1 MTSISNLDF
10 QDATWRDLLIRHLL
24 SDDFFDVERYPTAS
38 FVVAGYEPL
47 PGASPGMPNG
57 HVTGNL
63 TIRDVTRPITFPA
76 VISAQGDGSI
86 KAHAAL
92 DIDRT
97 LWQVCYGSGKL
108 YERLGMHLVHDLISL
123 ELFLLARSTN
133 TVRS

>member
-1 MTSISNLDF
+1 
-10 QDATWRDLLIRHLL
+10 
-24 SDDFFDVERYPTAS
+24 
-38 FVVAGYEPL
+38 
-47 PGASPGMPNG
+47 MPNG

-86 KAHAAL
+86 KAHAAFDL
-92 DIDRT
+92 DRT
-97 LWQVCYGSGKL
+97 LWNICYGSGKL

-123 ELFLLARSTN
+123 ELFLVARSTN